1 MKSLGELFRS
11 SEPMRLQIDRDG
23 EIRMIV
29 ILSRR
34 GRASQKKWLLAGI
47 DPNLV
52 WSATDPIRSRMFFLD
67 LPRAAKQ
74 AEFVDNLID
83 VLECYLAKTRDHLEN
98 ISDADVK
105 MTEARLYWLRFVRDR
120 LPPP

>member
-1 MKSLGELFRS
+1 
-11 SEPMRLQIDRDG
+11 
-23 EIRMIV
+23 MIV

-52 WSATDPIRSRMFFLD
+52 WSPTDPIRSRMFFLD